1 MRFIVFIVSFN
12 FFISCSPG
20 SRSGTERLSVKQTMA
35 VVDDSFEKVEG
46 PRSWKFPEDHG
57 PHSAYKSEWWY
68 FTGNLKD
75 KNNREFG
82 YQFTIFRQG
91 IGSGLINLN
100 SVYTAKEV
108 FLLHFVVTDLATNT
122 VYSYENFAR
131 SDSSDLA
138 GANQRQVWIDGSKIE
153 MGADNWRITGIGED
167 FSLALNLSFASEMIM
182 QGDQGYS
189 RKGNSPFNASYYYT
203 IPRWQS
209 VGEVCLKESNCYTVD
224 GLSWL
229 DREFSTSA
237 LDDGQVGWDWFAIQL
252 DTGENI
258 MLYQMRREDGSIDVH
273 SHGYFQSD
281 LLKRPLEMKDYS
293 LEPLV
298 FSKQKSG
305 TNVPTKWRIRV
316 LDREFTVQAK
326 QPDHELPFSISY
338 WEGPIAVTCADQQ
351 CGQGYLEMT
360 GY

>member
-1 MRFIVFIVSFN
+1 MRITVFIVFFN
-12 FFISCSPG
+12 FFIVCSPAP
-20 SRSGTERLSVKQTMA
+20 SSDNERLSVRQTMA
-35 VVDDSFEKVEG
+35 IVDDSFAKVEG
-46 PRSWKFPEDHG
+46 PRSWRFPEDHG

-75 KNNREFG
+75 KNKREFG

-91 IGSGLINLN
+91 IGSGLADVN
-100 SVYTAKEV
+100 SVFSAKEV
-108 FLLHFVVTDLATNT
+108 YLLHFVVTDLETNT
-122 VYSYENFAR
+122 VYSFENYAR
-131 SDSSDLA
+131 SDNNQLA
-138 GANQRQVWIDGSKIE
+138 GAKQEQVWIDGSKIE
-153 MGADNWRITGIGED
+153 IGPENWLITGIGED
-167 FSLALNLSFASEMIM
+167 FSLVLDLSAASEMIM
-182 QGDQGYS
+182 QGEQGYS
-189 RKGNSPFNASYYYT
+189 RKGNSQFNASYYYT

-209 VGEVCLKESNCYTVD
+209 TGKICLKETNCYQVE

-273 SHGYFQSD
+273 SHGYFQSN
-281 LLKRPLEMKDYS
+281 LLRRPLTIKDYT
-293 LEPLV
+293 LEPIT
-298 FSKQKSG
+298 FSKQRSG
-305 TNVPTKWRIRV
+305 TRVPTKWKIQV
-316 LDREFTVQAK
+316 LEREFIVQAK
-326 QPDHELPFSISY
+326 QAEHELPFSISY
-338 WEGPIAVTCADQQ
+338 WEGPISVKCADQQ